1 MLSAFMIACMLV
13 GLALPFQ
20 QVLETNP
27 PTTIQQ
33 VIEEGYTPLIFAR
46 VSSKGQSESLPQQ
59 TETIKRWLI
68 ARGFTKTPFL
78 EFAIQQSGFK
88 GEQQNIKIV
97 RKLVKLNPKKR
108 YVAVFREMTRIGRD
122 TEIALRMRRELS
134 EMAVPIIAL
143 DLPELTGKKPVGTRS
158 VDVLYGILS
167 TVAETGKETELIA
180 KEQSAKI
187 SAEKGVLEGGILALY
202 PERYSAKH
210 GSAYRQ
216 LWEGSKAVAA
226 GVLSNKQLS
235 RNLGFVSKSGK
246 DKGKA
251 NTSQPRKILGVL
263 QGIEKLGKL
272 DEYLDVVDEIS
283 RIEASNI
290 RYRRDRKPANLRGPT
305 AKALHRVTVAYLRQ
319 PDKWPNPI
327 TEGNPDIATI
337 LGKVGVGTVED
348 ALRNPQKYLG
358 KPD

>member
-1 MLSAFMIACMLV
+1 MLSAFLIACMLV

-20 QVLETNP
+20 KVLETNP
-27 PTTIQQ
+27 PVTIEQ
-33 VIEEGYTPLIFAR
+33 VRTEGYTPLIFAR

-59 TETIKRWLI
+59 IEVIKRWLI
-68 ARGFTKTPFL
+68 ARGFTKRPL
-78 EFAIQQSGFK
+78 EFSIQQSGFK

-97 RKLVKLNPKKR
+97 RKLVKADPKKR

-202 PERYSAKH
+202 PELYSAKH

-226 GVLSNKQLS
+226 GVLSNKQLA

-246 DKGKA
+246 DKGKP

-263 QGIEKLGKL
+263 RGFEKLGVL
-272 DEYLDVVDEIS
+272 DDYLNVVDEIS

-348 ALRNPQKYLG
+348 AIRNPQKYLG